1 MYIPCELVAQAIK
14 IQPNTGIDRI
24 VLMLPLNNFIS
35 SILFRIILK
44 LCLLNLYFEKKI
56 EFSYQQK
63 ILLFSDKLMH
73 P

>member
-44 LCLLNLYFEKKI
+44 LCLLKLYCYFEKNK
-56 EFSYQQK
+56 F
-63 ILLFSDKLMH
+63 
-73 P
+73 